1 MGHKRPTQ
9 AQRILDYIE
18 RFGSITQYEA
28 LQDLGVMR
36 LASRISELRSD
47 GHAITC
53 EWIDVK
59 NRFGETCKI
68 KRYRFKEDESHEL
81 QGLQA

>member
-9 AQRILDYIE
+9 AKRILDYIE

-28 LQDLGVMR
+28 MQDLGVMR
-36 LASRISELRSD
+36 LASRISELRKS

-53 EWIDVK
+53 EWTEVQNRLGEPCKVK
-59 NRFGETCKI
+59 KYSV
-68 KRYRFKEDESHEL
+68 KKE
-81 QGLQA
+81 A